1 MEGTGTCLDVATCVC
16 SQVMSED
23 CHTSQQELENKTLP
37 EKQRTHPPTAG
48 APQPGGRFEL
58 PTCSE
63 YSYTAKQE
71 SSMML
76 LSLRPGSTTVE
87 TGIHLRAF
95 PEYPSYEAEEFVLC
109 EEAVATLMRRLAG
122 EGESYMRVVHLR
134 HTPHTASTQPGST
147 CN

>member
-1 MEGTGTCLDVATCVC
+1 MSQRVFC

-23 CHTSQQELENKTLP
+23 CHTSLQELENKTLP

-63 YSYTAKQE
+63 YSYTAKHE

-76 LSLRPGSTTVE
+76 LTLRPGSTTVE

-122 EGESYMRVVHLR
+122 EGGSYMRGTLAAHATHCFDTTRINV
-134 HTPHTASTQPGST
+134 
-147 CN
+147 